1 MMEIEFDLSEADIL
15 ALTRQ
20 RHKTIPA
27 LKKRFERLRFGYL
40 LAFSL
45 IGAGLL
51 LTGDKFLGVAFIILA
66 AALFLAFPF
75 YYDWRIASNVRLAYR
90 DDKQRAT
97 LCKRVLPA
105 TGDGLEEISP
115 FAESKVRWAVI
126 DDITVTAT
134 HAFISIGQS
143 PCMVIPKAKVPET
156 FDLFIQTCR
165 HYQQTGKGL

>member
-20 RHKTIPA
+20 RYETIPA
-27 LKKRFERLRFGYL
+27 LKKRYTRLRFGYL
-40 LAFSL
+40 LGFSL

-51 LTGDKFLGVAFIILA
+51 LTGDKFLGVTFILLA
-66 AALFLAFPF
+66 AAIFLAFPF
-75 YYDWRIASNVRLAYR
+75 YYDWRIANNVRLAYR

-97 LCKRVLPA
+97 LCKRVLRA

-115 FAESKVRWAVI
+115 FAESKIRWAVI
-126 DDITVTAT
+126 DDIIVTAT

-143 PCMVIPKAKVPET
+143 PCMVIPKAKAPET

-165 HYQQTGKGL
+165 RYQQAGNEL